1 MPVLFACR
9 GCERDRAA
17 REAAFELDRRG
28 LAEASVAGADAEK
41 ARARYPVYVIEGC
54 AEACAA
60 KWLAT
65 QGVRPARSFVLDPDR
80 DARAQIEILWSERFA
95 S

>member
-41 ARARYPVYVIEGC
+41 ARARYPVYVVEGC

-65 QGVRPARSFVLDPDR
+65 EGVRPARCFVLDPDG
-80 DARAQIEILWSERFA
+80 DPAAQIEAVAAGLA